1 MCVYIYVYIY
11 ICIYVYIYMYI
22 YIYVYIYMYTYIYIY
37 RLLLH
42 DIHVCIRVYI
52 YIALPCYHHYYFYYN
67 SHENKWIN
75 QTSTYYYIQKNCML
89 SLPKYQHSN
98 DFGRFTSPLQPC
110 SWHPHRARAHRAGG
124 CRWGWCHCGGRGG
137 RARVCA
143 EGFGE
148 DLFLGDG
155 DVFFGGFIGD
165 DHGIWLWRILDFI
178 ERDEAKHEFT
188 PLVNSGLP
196 GKVWNIAIV

>member
-1 MCVYIYVYIY
+1 
-11 ICIYVYIYMYI
+11 
-22 YIYVYIYMYTYIYIY
+22 MYTYIYILY
-37 RLLLH
+37 H
-42 DIHVCIRVYI
+42 IYIDIYCIYINIIHNYIRVYIYTDYCYMTYMYAYVYI
-52 YIALPCYHHYYFYYN
+52 YIALSCSYHYYFYYN
-67 SHENKWIN
+67 SRENKWIN

-110 SWHPHRARAHRAGG
+110 SWHPHRAHRARAHRAGG
-124 CRWGWCHCGGRGG
+124 CRWGWCHRGGRGG

-155 DVFFGGFIGD
+155 EVIFGGFIGD
-165 DHGIWLWRILDFI
+165 DHGIWLWRILNFI